1 MINKN
6 GCYNSKYATP
16 QDNELEGLY
25 TIRIFKNSRN
35 RIIVSNQYLENSI
48 PSYFIECLLYN
59 VPNNCFNGSYQ
70 DVFSKTVNC
79 LDKKNNN
86 EPCNGCDSC
95 NEINDG
101 KSMDIIEIDAAS
113 HTGVDNVRENIIS
126 NARFTPTSRKYKVFI
141 IDEVHMLSI
150 SAFNALLKI
159 LEEPPQYV
167 IFILATTEIHKV
179 PNTIISRCQR
189 FDFKKIIFNELV
201 DRLRWICTQEGVSV
215 DEKVLSI
222 IAKTANGC
230 VRDAESLLEQILSL
244 GDKKITF
251 EQAELIIPTNNFE
264 ILYQLF
270 EYIVKN
276 QTKEAIEQ
284 INTIV
289 IGGVDPMR
297 FIDDFIEF
305 TRKVLVYKINKQ
317 RENLAR
323 EVDESIL
330 GSLDKVIP
338 GVTELRLSK
347 IIKKFIDSKEQ
358 FKQSYIPQLALEIAV
373 VDLTCEVTST
383 VVPPSPIKVETP
395 TPAQTPVVVEKT
407 VPEPAVAVAEPVETV
422 NEPPAVAQEAVSQEA
437 KVVEEVKAEIPVE
450 TENNQ
455 VESAPAAP
463 VAGSSDLLQVWP
475 QIIDKLQKEHY
486 KIYMSIRMSKLISI
500 ENNVVIL
507 ESTSPVGTTD
517 KIEEALVAEG
527 IDTSKLF
534 IAHCPE
540 RVLPGQIM
548 RELIENDRIVGGT
561 TPKATDQAVEFYKT
575 FVSGEVLST
584 DARTAEMAKLTE
596 NSFRDTNIAFANELS
611 ILCDKFDIDVW
622 ELISLTNRHPRVN
635 VLQPGAGVGGHC
647 IAVDPWFI
655 VHAGGDDAKIIRTAR
670 EVNTYKTEWSI
681 EKIKNAALRFE
692 SENGRKA
699 IVACMGL
706 AFKPDID
713 DLRESP
719 ALFITNRLIAD
730 GLEVLAVEPNISE
743 YKDIE
748 IVDYKKAIEK
758 ADIVTFL
765 VAHKEFKGLE
775 IKTKLDFCGVLRK

>member
-1 MINKN
+1 MSIAL
-6 GCYNSKYATP
+6 YRKYRP
-16 QDNELEGLY
+16 QAFGDVTNQNHIKLTLQNEIESDKIGHAYLFCGPRGTGKTTLA
-25 TIRIFKNSRN
+25 RI
-35 RIIVSNQYLENSI
+35 
-48 PSYFIECLLYN
+48 
-59 VPNNCFNGSYQ
+59 
-70 DVFSKTVNC
+70 FSKTVNC

-373 VDLTCEVTST
+373 VDLTCDVGSAPVAPTVKVEAPNPAPVST
-383 VVPPSPIKVETP
+383 VAEKV
-395 TPAQTPVVVEKT
+395 
-407 VPEPAVAVAEPVETV
+407 VPEPAAVIPDKVETV
-422 NEPPAVAQEAVSQEA
+422 DEPQKTVQEVASPEPTVDESV
-437 KVVEEVKAEIPVE
+437 KEEVPAPVE
-450 TENNQ
+450 SDR
-455 VESAPAAP
+455 VESAPVESAP
-463 VAGSSDLLQVWP
+463 VASGEPSDLLQVWP
-475 QIIDKLQKEHY
+475 QIIDKLEKEHY

-500 ENNVVIL
+500 ENNVVLLGFKFALQKNNIDEISNQSDL
-507 ESTSPVGTTD
+507 KAVIKEFTNQDVQIETTLDSTLNQSDFQNGTGSGQS
-517 KIEEALVAEG
+517 EA
-527 IDTSKLF
+527 DSK
-534 IAHCPE
+534 
-540 RVLPGQIM
+540 
-548 RELIENDRIVGGT
+548 
-561 TPKATDQAVEFYKT
+561 PKDQVQDLADAFG
-575 FVSGEVLST
+575 GEVV
-584 DARTAEMAKLTE
+584 E
-596 NSFRDTNIAFANELS
+596 
-611 ILCDKFDIDVW
+611 
-622 ELISLTNRHPRVN
+622 
-635 VLQPGAGVGGHC
+635 GV
-647 IAVDPWFI
+647 
-655 VHAGGDDAKIIRTAR
+655 
-670 EVNTYKTEWSI
+670 
-681 EKIKNAALRFE
+681 
-692 SENGRKA
+692 
-699 IVACMGL
+699 
-706 AFKPDID
+706 
-713 DLRESP
+713 
-719 ALFITNRLIAD
+719 
-730 GLEVLAVEPNISE
+730 
-743 YKDIE
+743 
-748 IVDYKKAIEK
+748 
-758 ADIVTFL
+758 
-765 VAHKEFKGLE
+765 
-775 IKTKLDFCGVLRK
+775 

>member
-1 MINKN
+1 MSIAL
-6 GCYNSKYATP
+6 YRKYRP
-16 QDNELEGLY
+16 QAFGDVTNQNHIKLTLQNEIESDKIGHAYLFCGPRGTGKTTLA
-25 TIRIFKNSRN
+25 RI
-35 RIIVSNQYLENSI
+35 
-48 PSYFIECLLYN
+48 
-59 VPNNCFNGSYQ
+59 
-70 DVFSKTVNC
+70 FSKTVNC

-95 NEINDG
+95 NEINEG

-289 IGGVDPMR
+289 TGGVDPMR
-297 FIDDFIEF
+297 FIDDFVEF
-305 TRKVLVYKINKQ
+305 ARKVLVYKINKQ

-507 ESTSPVGTTD
+507 GFKFALQKDNIDEMSNQNDLKDVIKEFTGQDV
-517 KIEEALVAEG
+517 KIETALDSTLNQSDFQNGTGSVQGEA
-527 IDTSKLF
+527 DSK
-534 IAHCPE
+534 
-540 RVLPGQIM
+540 
-548 RELIENDRIVGGT
+548 
-561 TPKATDQAVEFYKT
+561 PKDQVQDLADAFG
-575 FVSGEVLST
+575 GEVV
-584 DARTAEMAKLTE
+584 E
-596 NSFRDTNIAFANELS
+596 
-611 ILCDKFDIDVW
+611 
-622 ELISLTNRHPRVN
+622 
-635 VLQPGAGVGGHC
+635 GV
-647 IAVDPWFI
+647 
-655 VHAGGDDAKIIRTAR
+655 
-670 EVNTYKTEWSI
+670 
-681 EKIKNAALRFE
+681 
-692 SENGRKA
+692 
-699 IVACMGL
+699 
-706 AFKPDID
+706 
-713 DLRESP
+713 
-719 ALFITNRLIAD
+719 
-730 GLEVLAVEPNISE
+730 
-743 YKDIE
+743 
-748 IVDYKKAIEK
+748 
-758 ADIVTFL
+758 
-765 VAHKEFKGLE
+765 
-775 IKTKLDFCGVLRK
+775 